1 MTGRIAIS
9 QSNYLPWKG
18 YFDLIR
24 SVDTFVL
31 YDEVQYT
38 RRDWRNRNRIKTAQG
53 AAWLTVPVQ
62 VKGRFTE
69 PISSIVVSDDKWP
82 AIHWSSMRHAYARAK
97 WFEEYSG
104 PFAAYLNAS
113 PPAHLSQINR
123 DLLEIVM
130 AELRICTP
138 LKWSYEFP
146 ESHAGRSE
154 RLLSICLAAGADTY
168 VSGPAARAYLDESL
182 FEDNGV
188 EVQWFSYDGY
198 PPYGQCHG
206 EFVHDVS
213 VIDLLFNTGPEAGQY
228 LERDA

>member
-1 MTGRIAIS
+1 MTSRIAIS

-18 YFDLIR
+18 YFDVIR

-53 AAWLTVPVQ
+53 TTWLTVPVQ
-62 VKGRFTE
+62 VKGRFTD
-69 PISSIVVSDDKWP
+69 PVSSIAVSDDNWSGV
-82 AIHWSSMRHAYARAK
+82 HWSSIRHAYSRAK
-97 WFEEYSG
+97 WFEEYSV

-123 DLLEIVM
+123 DLLEIAM
-130 AELRICTP
+130 AALQICTP
-138 LKWSYEFP
+138 LKWSHEFP
-146 ESHAGRSE
+146 VSHAGRSE
-154 RLLSICLAAGADTY
+154 RLLEICLAAGADVY
-168 VSGPAARAYLDESL
+168 VSGPAARAYLDVSL

-188 EVQWFSYDGY
+188 AVQWFSYDGY
-198 PPYGQCHG
+198 PEYEQCHG

-213 VIDLLFNTGPEAGQY
+213 VIDLLFNTGPDAGKY